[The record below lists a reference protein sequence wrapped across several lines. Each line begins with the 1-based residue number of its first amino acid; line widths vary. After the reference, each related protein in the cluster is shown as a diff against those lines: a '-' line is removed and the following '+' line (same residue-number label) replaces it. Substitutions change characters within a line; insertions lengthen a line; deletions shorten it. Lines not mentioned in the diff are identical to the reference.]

1 MTTTFLIIGFLIG
14 APFWALLGALALY
27 FVLDAL
33 VRG

>member
-1 MTTTFLIIGFLIG
+1 MSTTFLIIGLLIG

-27 FVLDAL
+27 FVLDVL